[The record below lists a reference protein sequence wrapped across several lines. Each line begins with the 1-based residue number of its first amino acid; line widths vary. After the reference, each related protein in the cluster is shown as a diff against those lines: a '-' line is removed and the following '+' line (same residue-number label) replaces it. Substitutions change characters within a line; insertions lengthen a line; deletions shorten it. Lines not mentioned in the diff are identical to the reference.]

1 MKKRKTTAIVI
12 MIVLLGVF
20 LFFMYSIGVKSNR
33 KKEIAKKLETIP
45 QFEFF
50 QLNGKPFTQDSIKE
64 QFSAIFIYF
73 HTDCDFCS
81 HEAESIAEHLSGLHN
96 SQLLFISPE
105 PTDSI
110 QAFAEKKN
118 LSNHPN
124 VLFLQD
130 KKRVFPVRFDVNAAP
145 YTLVYN
151 KNGKLIKRFNGQI
164 LAPAIIKVLQENER
178 E

>member
-1 MKKRKTTAIVI
+1 MRKRKITAIVI
-12 MIVLLGVF
+12 MIALLGVLSF
-20 LFFMYSIGVKSNR
+20 LVYSIGVKSNR
-33 KKEIAKKLETIP
+33 KKEIAKEMGTIP
-45 QFEFF
+45 EFEFF

-64 QFSAIFIYF
+64 LFSTIFIYF
-73 HTDCDFCS
+73 HTDCDFCG
-81 HEAESIAEHLSGLHN
+81 HEAESIAGHLSEFHH

-118 LSNHPN
+118 LSNHPS
-124 VLFLQD
+124 VLFLQE
-130 KKRVFPVRFDVNAAP
+130 KKQVFPVHFGVNAVP